1 MLEFGGWATV
11 CQGCQFFSR
20 ACRAEH
26 WQVCHRFPHVTPYP
40 LPGALKGL
48 QNNGSSSQ
56 HLLTGSNGA
65 GRQEAPPRTLVTALR
80 SPGQMFLEP
89 FPRLDCQTAP
99 RQAEG
104 LATRQDTSHNKGSN
118 HRATA
123 VSKGT
128 EGPGLAG

>member
-1 MLEFGGWATV
+1 MSL
-11 CQGCQFFSR
+11 
-20 ACRAEH
+20 
-26 WQVCHRFPHVTPYP
+26 PYP

-48 QNNGSSSQ
+48 QNNGSPSQ

-65 GRQEAPPRTLVTALR
+65 GRQEAPPRTLVTALW

-123 VSKGT
+123 ASKGI
-128 EGPGLAG
+128 EGPGLAGGGHPILAEAEGRQH